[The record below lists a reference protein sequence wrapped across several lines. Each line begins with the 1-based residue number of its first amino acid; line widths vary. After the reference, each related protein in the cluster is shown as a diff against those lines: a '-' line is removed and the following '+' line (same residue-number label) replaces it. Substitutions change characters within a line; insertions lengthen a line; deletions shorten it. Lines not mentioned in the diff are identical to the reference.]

1 MKNRQLEKLTQEGK
15 HLFSTLA
22 KAYQY
27 NGIDLVMTDV
37 APQRGGILSEAVE
50 EGATAYIAGGK
61 DGQKFFSNIPQYTL
75 PYDTFTTRGEDT
87 VASIVGC
94 LPKGLCK
101 DKVGL
106 FLYAPLGDRLW
117 GKTVES
123 HTGSQIVATNE
134 QNFRSYFEEKTNL
147 SDILKA
153 AGLTSHI
160 IPSKV
165 IRHNKPLSTEQV
177 ESLYETYASQE
188 GKIVVQYCGEGCNEK
203 GGGYSTRVVGSLD
216 EFKDVCAEPRDSYI
230 KVAKFISGC
239 NSNLSICAGNLVPAP
254 DMLGAVKNNLTEDES
269 RFSGST
275 IYSLLHR
282 ARQMGINENNL
293 VVSVQPATLKV
304 VGDPQLTSVE
314 TNGVGNQLNY
324 NFEQNILD
332 SIYDIGSKLGTLMA
346 MCGKVGLCGAD
357 LIITK
362 EGEIFVNEIND
373 RQQGPTESAGLNNE
387 VYGLPALHRTAF
399 LLNFADLKN
408 EQVSNYL
415 SEVGSCSREIYDQA
429 LQIPSPFYIKFI
441 SKYNGVAKQDLR
453 AGNYALQKD
462 AFGSWS
468 WNLSTPQPTIED
480 LPMVD
485 LTQNQTTV
493 HINAV
498 SMNKGDFFPK
508 ETQLLRINGVSK
520 GSSMPFTVDEKGN
533 SVLSSEWV
541 EPIQALY
548 STILDRTQQQVATV
562 EESTKPVE
570 KSTKPVTETIEP
582 VAEITEPVTE
592 TIEPVATPTDATPTE
607 PVEMVTEPVAE
618 EREETTLTQEKLD
631 YIEKIASIINR
642 HIESN
647 QPATEVAVEQN

>member
-1 MKNRQLEKLTQEGK
+1 MKNRTLNNLTQEGK

-22 KAYQY
+22 KAYAY

-37 APQRGGILSEAVE
+37 APQRGGILSEAVK
-50 EGATAYIAGGK
+50 EGATAYMAGGK

-87 VASIVGC
+87 VAEIVGC
-94 LPKGLCK
+94 LPKDLCK
-101 DKVGL
+101 DKVGF

-117 GKTVES
+117 GKAFEK
-123 HTGSQIVATNE
+123 HTNSKIIATNE

-153 AGLTSHI
+153 AGLESHI

-165 IRHNKPLSTEQV
+165 IRHSKPLSNEQV
-177 ESLYETYASQE
+177 ENLYETYASQD
-188 GKIVVQYCGEGCNEK
+188 GKLVVQYCGEGCTEK
-203 GGGYSTRVVGSLD
+203 GGGYSTRVVSSLE
-216 EFKDVCAEPRDSYI
+216 EFQAVCAEPRDSYM

-239 NSNLSICAGNLVPAP
+239 NSNLSICAGNLVPST
-254 DMLGAVKNNLTEDES
+254 DILGAVKNNLTESES

-282 ARQMGINENNL
+282 AREMGISENNV

-304 VGDPQLTSVE
+304 VGEPQLTSVS

-324 NFEQNILD
+324 NFEQNILEG
-332 SIYDIGSKLGTLMA
+332 IYDIGNRLGTLMA

-387 VYGLPALHRTAF
+387 AYGLPAIHRTAF

-408 EQVSNYL
+408 QQVNDYL
-415 SEVGSCSREIYDQA
+415 REVGDRSREIYDQS

-441 SKYNGVAKQDLR
+441 SKYNGIAKQDLE

-462 AFGSWS
+462 AFGNWS
-468 WNLSTPQPTIED
+468 WNISQPQQSDEE

-498 SMNKGDFFPK
+498 SMKEGDYFPK
-508 ETQLLRINGVSK
+508 ETQLLRINGVSQA
-520 GSSMPFTVDEKGN
+520 GSMPFTIDENGQ
-533 SVLSSEWV
+533 SVLSKEWV
-541 EPIQALY
+541 NPIQALY
-548 STILDRTQQQVATV
+548 STILERAEQQSIETEEVV
-562 EESTKPVE
+562 EEPAVVE
-570 KSTKPVTETIEP
+570 
-582 VAEITEPVTE
+582 
-592 TIEPVATPTDATPTE
+592 
-607 PVEMVTEPVAE
+607 EM
-618 EREETTLTQEKLD
+618 EETTVLSEEKLD
-631 YIEKIASIINR
+631 YIEQIASIINR
-642 HIESN
+642 HIETTSE
-647 QPATEVAVEQN
+647 ASAEQN